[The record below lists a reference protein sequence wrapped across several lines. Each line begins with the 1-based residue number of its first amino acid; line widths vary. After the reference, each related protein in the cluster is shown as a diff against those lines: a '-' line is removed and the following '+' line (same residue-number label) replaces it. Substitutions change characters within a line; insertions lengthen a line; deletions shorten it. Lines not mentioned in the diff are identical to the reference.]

1 MKTSNLVRVASQSI
15 LKNKMRALLTM
26 LGIIIGVAA
35 VIVMV
40 AVGLGARS
48 QIRASIAA
56 LGSNM
61 IIITPGAA
69 TVTGVSMGAGSFTR
83 LTVEDVEKI
92 RREATMLAGISP
104 VVTANGQA
112 IAGGMNWRAR
122 INGVDTDYEII
133 REWPTSSG
141 AWFSD
146 TDVRG
151 NRRVVLLGQ
160 TVADNLYPDQ
170 DPVGQ
175 RLRIRNVV
183 FDVIGVLAVKGQSS
197 GGQDQDDVILMPYT
211 TTNTRLSRS
220 TYLPQIMASAGSEG
234 VLQPAQEEI
243 RVILREAHQ
252 IDGGEDDFTVQDQTD
267 LAQAAEGTT
276 ETMSLLLAA
285 IASISLL
292 VGGIGIMNI
301 MLVSVTERTREIGIR
316 MAIGARGRDILT
328 QFLIES
334 IVLSLLGGLLG
345 LAAGIGGSRA
355 LGWYMGWATE
365 VSGLTVT
372 VAIGFSV
379 AVGVFFG
386 YYPARK
392 AARLNPIDLFRQK
405 TAYEVGGVTRSRTS
419 SASRRVCARRCR
431 AIRRRGGGSLRPPR
445 APAGSHHA
453 RHLPSSG
460 RRWPERGRFPGA
472 RR

>member
-1 MKTSNLVRVASQSI
+1 MKTSNLVRVASQSL

-48 QIRASIAA
+48 QIRDSIAA

-69 TVTGVSMGAGSFTR
+69 NTTGVSMGAGSFTR
-83 LTVEDVEKI
+83 LTVEDVEKV
-92 RREATMLAGISP
+92 RREATMLAGVSP
-104 VVTANGQA
+104 VVNANGQA
-112 IAGGMNWRAR
+112 VAGGMNWRAR

-133 REWPTSSG
+133 RDWATTSG
-141 AWFSD
+141 TWFTA

-151 NRRVVLLGQ
+151 NRRVVVLGK
-160 TVADNLYPDQ
+160 TVADNLFPDQ

-175 RLRIRNVV
+175 RVRIRDVV

-197 GGQDQDDVILMPYT
+197 GGQDQDDVIMMPYT
-211 TTNTRLSRS
+211 TASSRLSRN
-220 TYLPQIMASAGSEG
+220 TYLPQIVASAGSESLLEG
-234 VLQPAQEEI
+234 AQEEI
-243 RVILREAHQ
+243 RIILREAHQ
-252 IDGGEDDFTVQDQTD
+252 IEGGDDDFTVQDQTD

-316 MAIGARGRDILT
+316 MAIGARGRDVLR
-328 QFLIES
+328 QFLVES
-334 IVLSLLGGLLG
+334 VVLSLLGGLLG
-345 LAAGIGGSRA
+345 LGAGIGGA
-355 LGWYMGWATE
+355 ALLGWYMGWATE
-365 VSGLTVT
+365 VSGMTVA

-392 AARLNPIDLFRQK
+392 AASLNPIDALR
-405 TAYEVGGVTRSRTS
+405 YE
-419 SASRRVCARRCR
+419 
-431 AIRRRGGGSLRPPR
+431 
-445 APAGSHHA
+445 
-453 RHLPSSG
+453 
-460 RRWPERGRFPGA
+460 
-472 RR
+472 